1 MEEMRFMSSDFRLDS
16 VIVQSIGNLNGQE
29 FLDVA
34 CGQGKWGFAIKLG
47 WSGNPKYSIGLDVWR
62 QNLKFAKHHRVYDDY
77 VLADA
82 RFLPFI
88 DRSFGAVCACEFL
101 LHVRKSDGSRV
112 LAELER
118 VSKKTVVIS
127 VPNKIVKVGLDREN
141 PFEKDLSGWSAKDL
155 KERGYT
161 VRGVG
166 FQIGGHRIARNVLA
180 GLTFIPLLSMFA
192 ELMVGRKEIFLR
204 KRLSNSQ

>member
-1 MEEMRFMSSDFRLDS
+1 MSSDFRLDS
-16 VIVQSIGNLNGQE
+16 IIVQHIGNLNHQE

-47 WSGNPKYSIGLDVWR
+47 WSGNPKYSVGMDLWR
-62 QNLKFAKHHRVYDDY
+62 QNLKFAKHHRIYDDL

-82 RFLPFI
+82 RFLPFV

-101 LHVRKSDGSRV
+101 LHVRKNEGYRV
-112 LAELER
+112 LKELER
-118 VSKKTVVIS
+118 VSKKTIVVS
-127 VPNKIVKVGLDREN
+127 VPNKVVKVGLDREN

-155 KERGYT
+155 SERGYK

-166 FQIGGHRIARNVLA
+166 FQISGRRISRNVLA
-180 GLTFIPLLSMFA
+180 GLTFIPSLNRFA
-192 ELMVGRKEIFLR
+192 ELIVGKKEISSQ
-204 KRLSNSQ
+204 KCLSSP